1 MSQLAIRPLGR
12 VPALD
17 GLRGIA
23 ILLVL
28 GWHADALLPGGAL
41 GVDLFFVLS
50 GFLITSLLIE
60 EHHLTGRVS
69 LLGFYRRRAL
79 RLLPGLAFA
88 TAVGLAVILVA
99 APSEFAR
106 GLSSLPFIASFT
118 VNMPFANVSGEFA
131 PLWSLSQ
138 EEQFYLLWP
147 PILTGLFLT
156 RVSPRVIAAVLVT
169 LAAAATAWRT
179 GLMLSGASAER
190 LWYSPDTNAESIL
203 LGCAMAVCVSYR
215 LIRVPRFANPV
226 LLLCTAVIVVFTL
239 WGTHAFF
246 LALPVFAIA
255 AAVTIERLATD
266 PGWWFSRVLGVAPLR
281 ALGRI
286 SYGLYILHLPLF
298 LALGWR
304 LGLPVSILLTGLSYR
319 YIERPFLRR
328 KRPHHPPLDPRP
340 ATHSAEAL
348 APAR

>member
-41 GVDLFFVLS
+41 GVNLFFVLS

-60 EHHLTGRVS
+60 EHHLTSRVS

-88 TAVGLAVILVA
+88 TAVGLAVILVV

-147 PILTGLFLT
+147 PILMGLFFA
-156 RVSPRVIAAVLVT
+156 RVSPRVVAAVLVS

-179 GLMLSGASAER
+179 GLMFSGASAER
-190 LWYSPDTNAESIL
+190 LWYRPDANAESIL

-226 LLLCTAVIVVFTL
+226 LLVSAAVIVVCTL
-239 WGTHAFF
+239 WGTPAFF

-255 AAVTIERLATD
+255 ATVTIERLATD
-266 PGWWFSRVLGVAPLR
+266 PGWWFSRVLSVAPLR

-304 LGLPVSILLTGLSYR
+304 VGLPVSILLTGLSYR
-319 YIERPFLRR
+319 YIEQPFLRR
-328 KRPHHPPLDPRP
+328 KRPHPPPDRRP
-340 ATHSAEAL
+340 AIKSAEAL